1 MKKNVELKSLKG
13 VEFFLGANKLVESL
27 ETGAR
32 QYGGATKFDN
42 GIYSNYDN
50 GKNSIEVDTKCNTL
64 SIIIPSTIDVDK
76 EIDNEKYAEYYRKI
90 INNYFHSTRIDTY
103 KSTGSWYSED
113 LNKVVI
119 EKNAIITARVDRE
132 VTNNDIQFMLNLGKI
147 VKKDMTQ
154 EAVSVLINE
163 ALCLV

>member
-1 MKKNVELKSLKG
+1 MKKFIELNSLKG
-13 VEFFLGANKLVESL
+13 IEFSLCGRKKVTDLTAGAL
-27 ETGAR
+27 EN
-32 QYGGATKFDN
+32 GGATKLND

-50 GKNSIEVDTKCNTL
+50 GENKIVINEKNTV
-64 SIIIPSTIDVDK
+64 SIIIPSTLEADK
-76 EIDNEKYAEYYRKI
+76 EIDNAEYAEYYRKI
-90 INNYFHSTRIDTY
+90 VNNYFHSTKIDTY

-113 LNKVVI
+113 LNKVII

-132 VTNNDIQFMLNLGKI
+132 ITNNDIQFMINLGKI

>member
-13 VEFFLGANKLVESL
+13 VEFFLGANKIVESL
-27 ETGAR
+27 EIGAK
-32 QYGGATKFDN
+32 QYGGATKLDN

-50 GKNSIEVDTKCNTL
+50 GENSIEVDTKCNTL
-64 SIIIPSTIDVDK
+64 SIIIPSTVDVDK
-76 EIDNEKYAEYYRKI
+76 EIDNAEYAEYGSKI
-90 INNYFHSTRIDTY
+90 VNNYFHSTR
-103 KSTGSWYSED
+103 
-113 LNKVVI
+113 
-119 EKNAIITARVDRE
+119 VDRE
-132 VTNNDIQFMLNLGKI
+132 ITNNDIQFMINLGKI

>member
-1 MKKNVELKSLKG
+1 MRKNVELKSLKG
-13 VEFFLGANKLVESL
+13 VEFFLGANKIVESL
-27 ETGAR
+27 EIGAKH
-32 QYGGATKFDN
+32 YGGATKFNN

-76 EIDNEKYAEYYRKI
+76 EIDNAEYAGYYRKI
-90 INNYFHSTRIDTY
+90 VNNYFNSARIDTY
-103 KSTGSWYSED
+103 KSIGSWYSED

-119 EKNAIITARVDRE
+119 EKNAIITAKVDRE
-132 VTNNDIQFMLNLGKI
+132 ITNKDIQFMLNLGKI

>member
-1 MKKNVELKSLKG
+1 MSKNVELKSLKG
-13 VEFFLGANKLVESL
+13 VEFFLGANKIVESL
-27 ETGAR
+27 EIGAKK
-32 QYGGATKFDN
+32 YGGATKLDN

-50 GKNSIEVDTKCNTL
+50 GENSIEIDTKCNTL
-64 SIIIPSTIDVDK
+64 SIIIPSTVDVDK
-76 EIDNEKYAEYYRKI
+76 EIDNAEYAEYYKKI
-90 INNYFHSTRIDTY
+90 VNNYFYSAKIDTY

-113 LNKVVI
+113 LNKVII
-119 EKNAIITARVDRE
+119 EKNAIITARVNRE
-132 VTNNDIQFMLNLGKI
+132 ITNNDIQFMINLGKI